1 MSRRIEIE
9 LTSARPDGTWTWR
22 AAGAREPKGVLEGG
36 LLYEGA
42 TVGDVLRADAEFEI
56 DGITVTSVLAPPPKR
71 VEAGRLEV
79 IGGPEPAPQS
89 YADMEE
95 SRGSR
100 PPRRGDDR
108 RERRPGRDGPG
119 RARPPRAER
128 PPRVERAPGERPQR
142 EPREPRAP
150 RAERPTGERPQR
162 QPREPRP
169 PRPERPKRP
178 ERPEVERPKAK
189 RLQPGRAH
197 RDAVLA
203 SLPDEHRPIA
213 EQVLRGGVPVV
224 RKAIEEENAKAL
236 ADGRPEVKADALVAL
251 AEDLL
256 PRLRAA
262 EWLDRAEAAAADAD
276 AISLRDLRS
285 VVISS
290 DAAARQDEGRVL
302 AAQLRE
308 ALARR
313 SQQERQQWLDEI
325 TRSLDESRVVRALR
339 VSSRPPE
346 PGTRFPAELVK
357 RLSEAA
363 GTAMNAEA
371 TVDRWVALL
380 DAVAASAVRR
390 TVQPAGLPAEPS
402 EELLAAARRAA
413 TRVPGIAKLLGI
425 EPEEG
430 STPPPREK
438 PSGSRRRDRRPPS
451 PRAGPPPTPRPES
464 PVDNAAE
471 HRQPTPPVSELSAG
485 IAAWILDGE
494 TEETG

>member
-71 VEAGRLEV
+71 VEAGRLEI

-108 RERRPGRDGPG
+108 RERRPGRDGPA
-119 RARPPRAER
+119 RDRPPRAER
-128 PPRVERAPGERPQR
+128 S
-142 EPREPRAP
+142 P
-150 RAERPTGERPQR
+150 RAERPAGERPQR
-162 QPREPRP
+162 QPREPRA

-178 ERPEVERPKAK
+178 ERPELERPKAK
-189 RLQPGRAH
+189 RLQPGRQH
-197 RDAVLA
+197 RDAVVA
-203 SLPDEHRPIA
+203 SLPGEHRVVA
-213 EQVLRGGVPVV
+213 EQVLQGGVPGV
-224 RKAIEEENAKAL
+224 RKAIEDENAKAL
-236 ADGRPEVKADALVAL
+236 AEGKPEVKADALVAL
-251 AEDLL
+251 AEELL

-262 EWLDRAEAAAADAD
+262 EWLDRAEAAVADAD

-290 DAAARQDEGRVL
+290 DAAARQDEGRLL
-302 AAQLRE
+302 AGQLRE

-313 SQQERQQWLDEI
+313 SQEERQRWLEEI
-325 TRSLDESRVVRALR
+325 THSLDESRVVRALR

-346 PGTRFPAELVK
+346 PGTRIPAELVK

-363 GTAMNAEA
+363 GAAMNAEA

-390 TVQPAGLPAEPS
+390 TVQPAGLPAEPP
-402 EELLAAARRAA
+402 EELLVAGRRAAAR
-413 TRVPGIAKLLGI
+413 VPGVAKVLGI
-425 EPEEG
+425 EPEAG
-430 STPPPREK
+430 SIPPPREK
-438 PSGSRRRDRRPPS
+438 APGSRRRDRRPPRTRS
-451 PRAGPPPTPRPES
+451 GAPPAAKPQRPDVPAGN
-464 PVDNAAE
+464 DAE
-471 HRQPTPPVSELSAG
+471 HRPPTPPVSELSAG

-494 TEETG
+494 AEESA